1 MATPS
6 SDQILQQLEG
16 FYSKVTQLN
25 LVKPGTGVDVE
36 RLETWL
42 QEIDFTYRSQT
53 YDPQDPTLEGVSF
66 KKSYNESTGLQG
78 VENLLGNDNPLQG
91 AENLL
96 QGVKNPKDFPVFMPW
111 GDWPSENVKK
121 DFPAPLQQA
130 FKDVFA
136 SLDSDNRVPFIDMA
150 SLSPHKDFFLEKGAD
165 GKGVSVIDSII
176 KFMNNFKDSEQKPII
191 RFLIGDDNANNTA
204 EKSLQDGIN
213 VMQNLFWEADGSPRI
228 NHSKAEIHFGYYNPD
243 FKPK

>member
-1 MATPS
+1 MAAPS

-16 FYSKVTQLN
+16 FYSEVTQSG

-42 QEIDFTYRSQT
+42 QTIDVQYVVST
-53 YDPQDPTLEGVSF
+53 DPKEPTLEGVSF

-78 VENLLGNDNPLQG
+78 VENLLENDK
-91 AENLL
+91 AL
-96 QGVKNPKDFPVFMPW
+96 QGVKHPKDFPVFMPW
-111 GDWPSENVKK
+111 GDWRSENAKK

-136 SLDSDNRVPFIDMA
+136 SLDSDNRTPFIDMA
-150 SLSPHKDFFLEKGAD
+150 SLNPDKAFFLEKGVGDKD
-165 GKGVSVIDSII
+165 GSVIDSIA
-176 KFMNNFKDSEQKPII
+176 KFMNNFKDREQKPII
-191 RFLIGDDNANNTA
+191 RFLIGDDNPKNTA
-204 EKSLQDGIN
+204 EKSLQNGMD
-213 VMQNLFWEADGSPRI
+213 VMKNLFWNADGSPRI
-228 NHSKAEIHFGYYNPD
+228 DHAKAEIHFGYYNPD